1 MLSRYFI
8 LIVEYEILKTFISL
22 DFANIYNPLKS
33 WNSFCKL
40 QEYNEF
46 VFRHCL
52 KIETLKST

>member
-33 WNSFCKL
+33 
-40 QEYNEF
+40 
-46 VFRHCL
+46 
-52 KIETLKST
+52 